1 MEFEVSSPTTGR
13 TPDLTGIT
21 FTSVA
26 SRRRWSVPRA
36 EAADRAGCQSREMT
50 PGGRCTAMRSCA
62 PHTHCTGGRG
72 WSMYWTRAWTICRQQ
87 MYRDSPQ
94 VLALRIQLEKR
105 EAGYSPSCIRSR
117 RSILGARPRAGPSV
131 SPYPKS
137 ESSRRGAESSSSHP
151 STFAPSSSGSTQC
164 SIRNRHRRVR
174 RHARAR
180 VRSCGY
186 AGGGHPEAG
195 ARSDRGERLGP
206 CVAASRTPL
215 PDGIRCFTYP

>member
-1 MEFEVSSPTTGR
+1 LTDVLELARGPFAASRCIEIAHEFSLSGFSWRRGR
-13 TPDLTGIT
+13 SATRR
-21 FTSVA
+21 VA
-26 SRRRWSVPRA
+26 S
-36 EAADRAGCQSREMT
+36 DRE
-50 PGGRCTAMRSCA
+50 
-62 PHTHCTGGRG
+62 
-72 WSMYWTRAWTICRQQ
+72 
-87 MYRDSPQ
+87 D
-94 VLALRIQLEKR
+94 L
-105 EAGYSPSCIRSR
+105 
-117 RSILGARPRAGPSV
+117 ILGARPRAGPSV

-174 RHARAR
+174 HHARAR

-195 ARSDRGERLGP
+195 ARSDRGERLDP